1 MRGVSRACLGG
12 GAVLLATLLAITGV
26 SSKARADT
34 LEACVAAVEE
44 GQKLERAGRLQGAR
58 TVFLT
63 CDNARCPAEV
73 RSVCDRLLNKVEGE
87 QPTVILGARDATGKD
102 LVVVRVS
109 VDGAPLVDSLDGKAV
124 AIDPGPH
131 TIRFEH
137 AGDPPIEQSLVIREA
152 DKARPVV
159 VTFAGQVAPPGP
171 TTPGRERPG
180 RPIPTLV
187 YALGGVGVAALG
199 VFVGLDVSGQSRYS
213 ACKSV
218 ACSSST
224 FDSISVERD
233 VTLTMAGLGVASLG
247 AAAWFFFTRPAEPR
261 SSSALH
267 FDVDGRRGGGVL
279 RAVGTF

>member
-1 MRGVSRACLGG
+1 MPAIIGTMGTAND
-12 GAVLLATLLAITGV
+12 AVQANALWQKDKDHFLHPWTHF
-26 SSKARADT
+26 DT
-34 LEACVAAVEE
+34 FKRE
-44 GQKLERAGRLQGAR
+44 G
-58 TVFLT
+58 
-63 CDNARCPAEV
+63 
-73 RSVCDRLLNKVEGE
+73 
-87 QPTVILGARDATGKD
+87 
-102 LVVVRVS
+102 
-109 VDGAPLVDSLDGKAV
+109 
-124 AIDPGPH
+124 
-131 TIRFEH
+131 
-137 AGDPPIEQSLVIREA
+137 SLVIREA

-171 TTPGRERPG
+171 STPDRERPG
-180 RPIPTLV
+180 RIPTLV
-187 YALGGVGVAALG
+187 YVLGGVGVAALG

-224 FDSISVERD
+224 FDSIAVERD
-233 VTLTMAGLGVASLG
+233 VTLTMGGLGVASLG